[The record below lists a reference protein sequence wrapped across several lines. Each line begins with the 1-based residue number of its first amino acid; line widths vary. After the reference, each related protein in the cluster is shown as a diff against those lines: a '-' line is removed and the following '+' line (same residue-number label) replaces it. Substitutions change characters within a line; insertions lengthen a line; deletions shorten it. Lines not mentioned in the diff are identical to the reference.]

1 MVCVKNSAVNIS
13 SRVGEKMYN
22 MSGIVG
28 IVDFPHILLHSQS
41 LQGFIRINLNSEY
54 TCTSTQDPMSLASAI
69 VAHSPGNL
77 KSTKNDHHEA
87 FIDNITII
95 LVKGL
100 KMSLIGIWVWG
111 LITGFGRHYPLGWVW
126 GLIACTTTTST
137 QCELFL
143 PIL

>member
-87 FIDNITII
+87 FFANFTNILI
-95 LVKGL
+95 KGL
-100 KMSLIGIWVWG
+100 KISLVG
-111 LITGFGRHYPLGWVW
+111 L
-126 GLIACTTTTST
+126 
-137 QCELFL
+137 
-143 PIL
+143 